1 MKRAGALCEPSPG
14 RAWRFEALRRR
25 SSASRSRRSSLY
37 VVAPARSRRA
47 GGEPSGPAWE
57 SRRATAPCPLRASPA
72 SDMPA
77 HQNVFVGLCAAFLWM
92 DLVSKVLSARVG
104 RRGALHSPLLTR
116 GVRPVYPT
124 GAKNSDMIDF
134 CTQTYSSIR
143 NREVSI
149 KRRSLQR

>member
-1 MKRAGALCEPSPG
+1 L
-14 RAWRFEALRRR
+14 
-25 SSASRSRRSSLY
+25 
-37 VVAPARSRRA
+37 A
-47 GGEPSGPAWE
+47 GGA
-57 SRRATAPCPLRASPA
+57 RRCPLRASPA